1 MGYQSAFGDAEEV
14 SVFSSPNTTCVD
26 ATPCGVS
33 RNDYLAGADAAKS
46 LLIAAPQIAAIS
58 NGFSPYFR
66 DSEVLEL
73 LP

>member
-1 MGYQSAFGDAEEV
+1 MRGS
-14 SVFSSPNTTCVD
+14 
-26 ATPCGVS
+26 TPCGVS

-66 DSEVLEL
+66 DSRGVGVITVASE
-73 LP
+73 